1 MNELTE
7 GKKQNLHSLGWGSW
21 IELWSTRFDMTSL
34 NNLSKNLQNPLR
46 YLKVLL
52 LLSLSTARL

>member
-7 GKKQNLHSLGWGSW
+7 GIKQNLHSLGWGSW
-21 IELWSTRFDMTSL
+21 IELWSTRFDLTSL

-52 LLSLSTARL
+52 LLSLATARL